1 MALRILEG
9 KAAALARESH
19 NLFFGLWPG
28 DEVRTR
34 IDAAARQ
41 LRRDL
46 VPAGRWLAPRRY
58 HMTLHFLGNHAAL
71 PAQLVALASAAG
83 DGARIAPFDLE
94 LDVAGSFRNR
104 KISWWL
110 GCSDPPSGLHDL
122 WEAIAQGFRGGG
134 SHVLDDSPLVPHV
147 TILRDAATPLPPMP
161 IAPIAWPVDEF
172 VLVDSLLGPKAEY
185 TILRRWPLSRS

>member
-1 MALRILEG
+1 MVRRILEG
-9 KAAALARESH
+9 KATPLARESH
-19 NLFFGLWPG
+19 NLFFALWPN

-34 IDAAARQ
+34 MDAAARQ

-46 VPAGRWLAPRRY
+46 APAGRWLAPRRY

-71 PAQLVALASAAG
+71 PVQLVALSCVAG

-94 LDVAGSFRNR
+94 LDMAGSFRNR
-104 KISWWL
+104 KIPWWL
-110 GCSDPPSGLHDL
+110 GCSDPPSDLHDL
-122 WEAIAQGFRGGG
+122 WEAIAQGFRAGG
-134 SHVLDDSPLVPHV
+134 SHVLDDSQLVPHV
-147 TILRDAATPLPPMP
+147 TILRDAATPLSPTP

-185 TILRRWPLSRS
+185 TILRRWPVLQS